1 MSFYFGRRP
10 RLLATNRLE
19 SKATRVFELKNQI
32 AGAFGGGYG
41 VSLTNYP
48 EHSYL
53 NGHLCLGKD
62 PSSDRQKLFF
72 MAQEKKPAKGRVDFA
87 PQTTER
93 PQKHPTLCSPSV
105 YAT

>member
-72 MAQEKKPAKGRVDFA
+72 MAQEKSLPRDVSILRLKQPNAR
-87 PQTTER
+87 
-93 PQKHPTLCSPSV
+93 
-105 YAT
+105 